1 MKITRREGLKGLAT
15 AAAAIG
21 MPAVVHA
28 EESEIVI
35 GAPNSLTGGLGEV
48 GTRYAWGVQIAVN
61 QINKDGGIK
70 SLNGAKL
77 KLVIADTS
85 SENPTQ
91 AASVTRRMIDQ
102 DGAVVILGAGASAM
116 TLAAQVETEKSE
128 IPLITGSYAD
138 GIVNRGYKYTF
149 KLSPQG
155 GAVWNWSMTSG
166 YEMWKDAKGS
176 PPKSALI
183 FMSNDAVGLVVQ
195 KQLPEHAKTLNLDV
209 PFSQSFQMGLSDP
222 SVAVAPIL
230 RYKPDLIFLGG
241 FTNDIILIIKALRG
255 VGVTAPIF
263 GAGPAGTD
271 SVGRGLGASR
281 RQVLRPAD
289 VELGPHDPGQQ
300 GTGSSVQGRLP
311 VRALSAGERATR
323 RRLCSRADLAT
334 GAGKS
339 RIARP
344 EEDPRRPGRDG
355 VRQASV
361 PGRQGQIRRQRLE
374 HPQPRDPGRVDQTG
388 TADRVAEGEP
398 GRTAAVV
405 RCRRH
410 RRKVILDLILRSI
423 RA

>member
-1 MKITRREGLKGLAT
+1 MKITRREGLKGLA
-15 AAAAIG
+15 AGAAAIG
-21 MPAVVHA
+21 MPAIVRA

-48 GTRYAWGVQIAVN
+48 GTRYAWGVQIGVN
-61 QINKDGGIK
+61 QINKEGGIK

-166 YEMWKDAKGS
+166 YEMWKDAKGKA
-176 PPKSALI
+176 PKSALI

-195 KQLPEHAKTLNLDV
+195 KQLPEHAKTLNLEV

-271 SVGRGLGASR
+271 SVGRGLGATGDKFFAPLMWNWDLTIPGNKELVEAYKAAYPSEPYPPANE
-281 RQVLRPAD
+281 QLGAGCVAAMILR
-289 VELGPHDPGQQ
+289 G
-300 GTGSSVQGRLP
+300 
-311 VRALSAGERATR
+311 ALEKAATR
-323 RRLCSRADLAT
+323 DPKKIRDVLAAT
-334 GAGKS
+334 EFDNLPFPAGKVKFGDTGLNVHN
-339 RIARP
+339 REILGEWIKQELRTVWP
-344 EEDPRRPGRDG
+344 KENQ
-355 VRQASV
+355 VV
-361 PGRQGQIRRQRLE
+361 PPL
-374 HPQPRDPGRVDQTG
+374 
-388 TADRVAEGEP
+388 
-398 GRTAAVV
+398 
-405 RCRRH
+405 
-410 RRKVILDLILRSI
+410 L
-423 RA
+423 

>member
-1 MKITRREGLKGLAT
+1 MKITRREGLKGIA
-15 AAAAIG
+15 AGAAAIG
-21 MPAVVHA
+21 MPAIIHA

-77 KLVIADTS
+77 KLVIAYTR

-91 AASVTRRMIDQ
+91 AASVTRRIIDQ
-102 DGAVVILGAGASAM
+102 DGAIVVLGAGASAM

-138 GIVNRGYKYTF
+138 GIVTRGYKYKF

-195 KQLPEHAKTLNLDV
+195 KQLPDHAKTLSLDV

-222 SVAVAPIL
+222 SVAVAPVL
-230 RYKPDLIFLGG
+230 RYKPDMIFLGG
-241 FTNDIILIIKALRG
+241 FVNDIILIIKALRG

-263 GAGPAGTD
+263 GAGPAGSD
-271 SVGRGLGASR
+271 SVGQGLGPAGDRFFTPMAWNWDMTMPGNKEFVEAYHKAYPSNPYPPANEQLGQGYVCGMIIRQALEKAASR
-281 RQVLRPAD
+281 DSKKIRDVLASAEFTGLTYPNPT
-289 VELGPHDPGQQ
+289 VKFGP
-300 GTGSSVQGRLP
+300 
-311 VRALSAGERATR
+311 
-323 RRLCSRADLAT
+323 
-334 GAGKS
+334 
-339 RIARP
+339 
-344 EEDPRRPGRDG
+344 
-355 VRQASV
+355 
-361 PGRQGQIRRQRLE
+361 
-374 HPQPRDPGRVDQTG
+374 
-388 TADRVAEGEP
+388 
-398 GRTAAVV
+398 
-405 RCRRH
+405 
-410 RRKVILDLILRSI
+410 
-423 RA
+423 